1 MLRGCAWPGKV
12 GKCDAIGKG
21 RRNSSRHFEKIVDR
35 VSVYSYD
42 FSRGRTVRT
51 CPIAGA
57 FTLFSDNFGRI
68 DPSRKKIAVL
78 LFCLVLLSFLVFRA
92 YGADQ
97 NACAEAKT
105 QISDHFNG
113 KLFSNPGG
121 YAPQSL
127 PPGGEP
133 EPQRGRSGWILRWIF
148 GNDWPKWPQMTDG
161 ASGEPPSAYVPKGSL
176 FVTPVGH
183 TTFLIQLDGLNILT
197 DPIWS
202 DRCSPVSW
210 AGPKRHLAPGIRFED
225 LPLIDA
231 VLVSHN
237 HYDHLDLPTLKR
249 LSRKGVQRTVTTLG
263 NRTLI
268 HDTGIPAVDEL
279 DWWQS
284 VRLSEDVTVTVV
296 PAQHFSSRTF
306 WDRNE
311 TLWGGFVISGP
322 SGNVFYSGDTGYG
335 PHFREISQRF
345 SPIRVA
351 ILPISPFRPPNSS
364 EPPHRHYPEI
374 HMGPAEAV
382 QAHMDLHA
390 KLSIAAHF
398 QVFQLGA
405 DGFDD
410 ALNELKSALSERDL
424 KPDAFIAPPLGRS
437 IDVTARFENTG
448 GLISLQTAGTN
459 R

>member
-1 MLRGCAWPGKV
+1 LSGHGP
-12 GKCDAIGKG
+12 
-21 RRNSSRHFEKIVDR
+21 
-35 VSVYSYD
+35 
-42 FSRGRTVRT
+42 
-51 CPIAGA
+51 
-57 FTLFSDNFGRI
+57 GRI
-68 DPSRKKIAVL
+68 DPSNKKIAVL
-78 LFCLVLLSFLVFRA
+78 LFCLALISFLVFRTHE
-92 YGADQ
+92 ADPGM
-97 NACAEAKT
+97 CAENKG
-105 QISDHFNG
+105 QISDHFDGN
-113 KLFSNPGG
+113 LFLNPGVHVSQ
-121 YAPQSL
+121 PL
-127 PPGGEP
+127 TPGEEP
-133 EPQRGRSGWILRWIF
+133 KRGRSWWILRWVL
-148 GNDWPKWPQMTDG
+148 GNDWPKWPQITD
-161 ASGEPPSAYVPKGSL
+161 SKPGEPPAAHVPRDFLIITS
-176 FVTPVGH
+176 VGH

-210 AGPKRHLAPGIRFED
+210 AGPKRHRDPGIRFED
-225 LPLIDA
+225 LPPIDA

-249 LSRKGVQRTVTTLG
+249 LARKGVQRSITPLG
-263 NRTLI
+263 NRDLI
-268 HDTGIPAVDEL
+268 RDTGIPAVDEL

-284 VRLSEDVTVTVV
+284 IRLSEEVTVTLV
-296 PAQHFSSRTF
+296 PAQHFSSRTL

-351 ILPISPFRPPNSS
+351 LLPISPFRPLQSK

-382 QAHMDLHA
+382 QAHLDLSA

-398 QVFQLGA
+398 QVFQLGS

-410 ALNELKSALSERDL
+410 ALNELRSTLTQRDL
-424 KPDAFIAPPLGRS
+424 KPDAFIAPQPGQS
-437 IDVTARFENTG
+437 IGLTARFDNRD
-448 GLISLQTAGTN
+448 GLASLQTAGQQP
-459 R
+459 RLR